1 MIEQKDKSH
10 ICKTHECRDNSRYK
24 IQTAL
29 RAREVQST
37 ERDSVKVT
45 VQLVSKIKG
54 QED

>member
-1 MIEQKDKSH
+1 MRKTTREVDKH
-10 ICKTHECRDNSRYK
+10 AM
-24 IQTAL
+24 TAL